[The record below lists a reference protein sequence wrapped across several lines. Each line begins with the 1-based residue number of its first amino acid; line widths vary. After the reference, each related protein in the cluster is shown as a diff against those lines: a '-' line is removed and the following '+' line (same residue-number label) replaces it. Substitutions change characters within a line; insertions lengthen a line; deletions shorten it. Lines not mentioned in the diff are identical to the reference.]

1 MTAGKL
7 AVIVYGVTAYLAA
20 LVLGVMAGSKT
31 AVALVFVAAGLTYIF
46 QVAQLT
52 LQADDLFADDGHK
65 SGTGVLDV
73 LMAAAITA
81 AVASVIVSLVFGG

>member
-1 MTAGKL
+1 MTAEKL

-31 AVALVFVAAGLTYIF
+31 GVALVFAAAGLTYIF

-52 LQADDLFADDGHK
+52 LQADDLFAEDGHK
-65 SGTGVLDV
+65 SNIGVLDV
-73 LMAAAITA
+73 LMAAAIA
-81 AVASVIVSLVFGG
+81 AVLLSVGTSLLFGG